1 MVFVTLVTFSSHCLT
16 DDGVFDIGMGFGS
29 RSDVEFAVNPAHIRD
44 VSVLVVKGWLL
55 VVDLQNG
62 GANEEPLHQL
72 FQMLCPRSC
81 SLLVNALYFSELFF
95 EEHVCCSEEQSD
107 CMPTWF

>member
-44 VSVLVVKGWLL
+44 VRVLVVKGWLL

-62 GANEEPLHQL
+62 GASEEPLH
-72 FQMLCPRSC
+72 
-81 SLLVNALYFSELFF
+81 
-95 EEHVCCSEEQSD
+95 
-107 CMPTWF
+107 

>member
-1 MVFVTLVTFSSHCLT
+1 LT

-44 VSVLVVKGWLL
+44 VRVLVVKGWLL

-62 GANEEPLHQL
+62 GASEEPLH
-72 FQMLCPRSC
+72 
-81 SLLVNALYFSELFF
+81 
-95 EEHVCCSEEQSD
+95 
-107 CMPTWF
+107 